1 MNIYQNGDFSK
12 NLHKLTKYQSLAAT
26 VNDMSK
32 QSLYSK
38 KIQEYKS
45 KLDKVGT
52 MQTGGGPDV
61 YREVRGDISKKINSL
76 VPAEYKQAFIQL
88 RDAHN
93 GIKMQLSEISSL
105 VNGLIR
111 RRGEVTERTNKVTID
126 GIDQLLAALKGNTD
140 SGATDAAAD
149 LQKLLTE
156 FTRLQGELNAAE
168 AASRDKL
175 NAQAADLQRQIAA
188 QQAASMQYLTEQQRN
203 QFTLQIQS
211 QLQLLQREN
220 ASLTSQL
227 AALSGQISSTGK
239 TGVGECDEQIRS
251 ILETIDRELGDK
263 LNDSE
268 KPNDQTTLIQS
279 LSQTAQQVLQRLST
293 L

>member
-52 MQTGGGPDV
+52 MQTGGGPYDS
-61 YREVRGDISKKINSL
+61 VRRDISNKIKSL
-76 VPAEYKQAFIQL
+76 VPEEYKQAFIQL
-88 RDAHN
+88 RDAHAA
-93 GIKMQLSEISSL
+93 IKLQLSQIASL
-105 VNGLIR
+105 VNSLIR
-111 RRGEVTERTNKVTID
+111 RRGEVTEKTNKVTID
-126 GIDQLLAALKGNTD
+126 GLDQLIAALNDKTD
-140 SGATDAAAD
+140 PGAKSATAD
-149 LQKLLTE
+149 LQRLHSELL
-156 FTRLQGELNAAE
+156 RLQGELSGAE
-168 AASRDKL
+168 AASRERL
-175 NAQAADLQRQIAA
+175 NTQAAELQKQIAA